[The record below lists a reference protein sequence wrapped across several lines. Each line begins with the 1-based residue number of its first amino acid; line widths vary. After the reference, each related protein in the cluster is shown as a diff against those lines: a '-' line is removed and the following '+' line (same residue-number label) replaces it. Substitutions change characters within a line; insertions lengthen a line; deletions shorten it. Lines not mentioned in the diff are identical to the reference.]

1 MPDRSFTEIAAEC
14 DRLFNAGDSAGVEK
28 HLLHHLALAENCGD
42 RLLQLF
48 LHSELM
54 GYYRMQNDHQKSR
67 HSVECGLTLL
77 ASLPELDPVSA
88 GTICINAGTALSA
101 AGDFDRALE
110 IYLRAKKYYAGH
122 LDKNDFLQAGLRNN
136 LASVHAAKADFASAE
151 KCYLEA
157 LDILKSNAKLAD
169 SAVTCINLAQ
179 LYARRDPDD
188 PLISAMLEAAIDC
201 FNSPDLPQDGYY
213 AHTCLKCVPAFE
225 FFGAPE
231 FAAELRNRAKDIY
244 ERN

>member
-1 MPDRSFTEIAAEC
+1 MSMSNFSAIAAEC

-28 HLLHHLALAENCGD
+28 HLLHHLALAENCRD

-54 GYYRMQNDHQKSR
+54 GYYRMQNDHQKSL
-67 HSVECGLTLL
+67 HSVECGLSLL
-77 ASLPELDPVSA
+77 ASLPEVDPVSA

-101 AGDFDRALE
+101 AGVFDRALE
-110 IYLRAKKYYAGH
+110 TYLQAKKYYSGN
-122 LDKNDFLQAGLRNN
+122 LDKNDFLQAGLLNN
-136 LASVHAAKADFASAE
+136 LASVYAAKADFASAE
-151 KCYLEA
+151 NCYLEA

-179 LYARRDPDD
+179 LYAQRDPDD
-188 PLISAMLEAAIDC
+188 PMIPAMLESAVDC
-201 FNSPDLPQDGYY
+201 FNSSDLPHDGYY
-213 AHTCLKCVPAFE
+213 AHTCNKCAPAFE
-225 FFGAPE
+225 FLGDPE
-231 FAAELRNRAKDIY
+231 FAAELRHRAEDIY